1 MEESGDMEA
10 LARSVEDVHH
20 LRLMA
25 LLEDLVREKNRAG
38 AAQALGVDPRTLLTS
53 LRRGALSMRMRLA
66 LDRLLI
72 SGETPAS
79 ARQQERLEA
88 LEANLAG
95 LHERWKEREN
105 ALPEMIAREVRGA
118 VEAAG
123 KALREEVGKAMAD
136 MPARVGVG
144 HPEDGEAG
152 PDGDDAALVD
162 RQTQLASYPW
172 PDPGLV
178 TKEPYPGE
186 EESYGTG
193 MESVARWRKLH
204 EERHAGTRLEQV
216 RVREEIMGLEITMI
230 GEHELT
236 LPPNTQA
243 LHPSQRED
251 YLGWRRRELVRIRRE
266 RLWCELLHW
275 MRVLLT
281 LGRWKR

>member
-25 LLEDLVREKNRAG
+25 LLEDLVREKNGAG
-38 AAQALGVDPRTLLTS
+38 AAQTLGVDPRTLLTS

-95 LHERWKEREN
+95 LHERWKEREKT
-105 ALPEMIAREVRGA
+105 LPETIATEVRVA

-123 KALREEVGKAMAD
+123 KALREEFGQAMAE
-136 MPARVGVG
+136 MPTRAGVG
-144 HPEDGEAG
+144 HPAEGEAG
-152 PDGDDAALVD
+152 PDGDGTAVVD
-162 RQTQLASYPW
+162 RQTRTASYPR

-178 TKEPYPGE
+178 TREPYPGE
-186 EESYGTG
+186 EESYGAG
-193 MESVARWRKLH
+193 MESVARWRKLNR
-204 EERHAGTRLEQV
+204 ERQAGTKLEQV
-216 RVREEIMGLEITMI
+216 WVRQEIMALEIAMI
-230 GEHELT
+230 GEYELT
-236 LPPNTQA
+236 LPPNAQA

-251 YLGWRRRELVRIRRE
+251 YLGWRRREFVRIRRE
-266 RLWCELLHW
+266 RLRCELLHW
-275 MRVLLT
+275 VRVILT